1 MGSPTWDARLHSLL
15 TLPFPHSPFPVLFD
29 VVETDSERCHDRS
42 LANFLPD
49 WHSIRRMEL
58 SSLAGAIALSML
70 VYKLFECT
78 RVNAVLTTANRNYEI
93 ENGRLR
99 TSINSSRG
107 AVVNGKAVSQ
117 TISALEA
124 SLEESIRRLSKADD
138 EVAVLNKRLAVL
150 AQNEKVL
157 RREKDQAHLDAKR
170 ALASAEAAGRAGKDL
185 AIVEKERDE
194 VFKRVEAATGE
205 VAALEAKLAEA
216 EGRRAEV
223 EASFSDVSDLKASL
237 EAKVGDMQAKLD
249 GKCGEL
255 EALSA
260 ERDAAVG
267 ELEALWGQVAE
278 LQSEKA
284 SMVGE
289 LQAKLDGKCGE
300 LEALS
305 GQVAELRS
313 EKASLVATHR
323 TELEALSQELSE
335 LRAEKKAMNSTE
347 QQTDSTVSKL
357 EAKIAEL
364 DRRLVEADASYSNA
378 AAERAH
384 AKAELADVE
393 ARSAKKIAQLEAEVA
408 ALTANSAGSAA
419 AGKTDDNLDEELNTK
434 IDELNARVANLE
446 SELTESQL
454 SSTMLKEEK
463 VAAERKVE
471 QLKGLNETLLTRLQQ
486 LRGSS

>member
-1 MGSPTWDARLHSLL
+1 
-15 TLPFPHSPFPVLFD
+15 
-29 VVETDSERCHDRS
+29 
-42 LANFLPD
+42 
-49 WHSIRRMEL
+49 MEL

-107 AVVNGKAVSQ
+107 ADDVVNGKAVSQ

-124 SLEESIRRLSKADD
+124 SLEESVRRLSKADD

-267 ELEALWGQVAE
+267 ELEALSGQVAE
-278 LQSEKA
+278 LRSEKA

-305 GQVAELRS
+305 
-313 EKASLVATHR
+313 
-323 TELEALSQELSE
+323 
-335 LRAEKKAMNSTE
+335 
-347 QQTDSTVSKL
+347 
-357 EAKIAEL
+357 
-364 DRRLVEADASYSNA
+364 
-378 AAERAH
+378 AERDTAVGGEGHRRRRVGGAVGPGCRAAVGEGVYGRRH
-384 AKAELADVE
+384 AG
-393 ARSAKKIAQLEAEVA
+393 Q
-408 ALTANSAGSAA
+408 TGW
-419 AGKTDDNLDEELNTK
+419 
-434 IDELNARVANLE
+434 
-446 SELTESQL
+446 
-454 SSTMLKEEK
+454 
-463 VAAERKVE
+463 
-471 QLKGLNETLLTRLQQ
+471 
-486 LRGSS
+486 